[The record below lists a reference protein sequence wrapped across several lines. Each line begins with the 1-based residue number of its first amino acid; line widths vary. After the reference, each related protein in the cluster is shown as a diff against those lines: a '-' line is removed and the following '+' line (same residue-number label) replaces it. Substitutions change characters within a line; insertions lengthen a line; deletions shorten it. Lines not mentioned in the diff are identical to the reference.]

1 MTVYMVFWDMDFS
14 RIGFESIHKTRE
26 GAEKAIANL
35 LAVRKLDCY
44 DNYVIDEE
52 ELLED

>member
-1 MTVYMVFWDMDFS
+1 MTVYMVFWDIDFS

-35 LAVRKLDCY
+35 FAVRKLDCY
-44 DNYVIDEE
+44 DNYVIYEE
-52 ELLED
+52 EVLED